1 MHAKTCLSPSL
12 SYIWFLFCFFSPP
25 ETDRLR
31 GKAFYSPGGSLKND
45 RPLIGAKAPASR
57 ISSKDELVLLGKA
70 RVQFMNH
77 LLSSYS
83 VFFSICSHHRS
94 TLPEPEVMDTAVYQ
108 PLCLTLGL
116 CVSAQQFCSC
126 VHLSAKRKH
135 GGSCRAAAIPSEP
148 GTVVLPQA
156 SPLAQC
162 WVKTSPV
169 VWKKKY
175 NTGAQQSAFPCQQ
188 KKHSHVLDDND
199 TDTAPTMHCQPLGIH
214 WRGELM
220 LS

>member
-1 MHAKTCLSPSL
+1 MQKHR
-12 SYIWFLFCFFSPP
+12 PP
-25 ETDRLR
+25 E
-31 GKAFYSPGGSLKND
+31 
-45 RPLIGAKAPASR
+45 SR
-57 ISSKDELVLLGKA
+57 SKDELVLLGKA

-77 LLSSYS
+77 SLSSYS

-169 VWKKKY
+169 VWKKK
-175 NTGAQQSAFPCQQ
+175 NTTQERSRVRFPVNR
-188 KKHSHVLDDND
+188 KN
-199 TDTAPTMHCQPLGIH
+199 TAMCWMTMTLTLHLLCTASP
-214 WRGELM
+214 WEFTGEE
-220 LS
+220 SWC

>member
-1 MHAKTCLSPSL
+1 MWVGRRRRRERQEVEKKTYMQFWMHAKTCLSPSL
-12 SYIWFLFCFFSPP
+12 SYICFLFCFFPHLKQTGSELSHEVRLFIHQEGHLKMISPLQVQKHRPP
-25 ETDRLR
+25 E
-31 GKAFYSPGGSLKND
+31 SC
-45 RPLIGAKAPASR
+45 
-57 ISSKDELVLLGKA
+57 SKDELVLLGKA

-162 WVKTSPV
+162 
-169 VWKKKY
+169 
-175 NTGAQQSAFPCQQ
+175 
-188 KKHSHVLDDND
+188 
-199 TDTAPTMHCQPLGIH
+199 
-214 WRGELM
+214 
-220 LS
+220 